1 MKITL
6 VDIIRRLPVIN
17 GFVQPPDGQIT
28 LRNRLTPVEA
38 EAAIAGSSTIQ
49 ISGNIR
55 TDRDWFVLPAFDR
68 IDGVP
73 EDFFQTLRDEAALT

>member
-1 MKITL
+1 MKITPI
-6 VDIIRRLPVIN
+6 DIERRLPVIN

-28 LRNRLTPVEA
+28 LRNKLTTTAA
-38 EAAIAGSSTIQ
+38 ELVIAGSTTIQ

-68 IDGVP
+68 EDAVP
-73 EDFFQTLRDEAALT
+73 EDFFQTLRDEAELA